1 MSRLAPIAGFIR
13 SNHIT
18 IVCITAMNLNLS
30 ASLNATRLLFK
41 PSICLPHHTVSTFN
55 DLPIPLDSVLHARGL
70 KASIRAVVLDK
81 DDCFAYPDA
90 KEVYGPYKNHFE
102 KLRKAYP
109 GRKLLVVSNTS
120 GATTWDKNLSQAA
133 EVERSTGVHVLPH
146 AVKKPGC
153 GPEIMAYFEKHPE
166 TGVTDPSQVAVVGD
180 RLTTDMMLANM
191 MGGWG
196 FWIRDGVVPMRQKSM
211 EVTALDNHIFRL
223 HDRFNTP
230 ATVIFSQSPIQYLRK
245 TTDNM
250 SFPLGGGAMG
260 APPMPM
266 AGGAEDQGVKAMK
279 AAMESCIGKSV
290 MSGVMGFGM
299 GGLFGMF
306 MASMSYD
313 TVGTSL
319 AGNQAHQAIAN
330 LPLRQQLKV
339 GFKDMGT
346 RSFSMAKNFGK
357 VGALFSG
364 IECGIEG
371 MRAKNDL
378 ANGVAAGCLTGAI
391 LAKNAGPTAMAGGCA
406 AFAAFSAAIDAY
418 MRQPGDE

>member
-1 MSRLAPIAGFIR
+1 MSRLAPLAGFIR

-70 KASIRAVVLDK
+70 KANIRAVVLDK

-120 GATTWDKNLSQAA
+120 GATTWDKNLLQAA

-211 EVTALDNHIFRL
+211 
-223 HDRFNTP
+223 
-230 ATVIFSQSPIQYLRK
+230 SPIQYLRK

-250 SFPLGGGAMG
+250 SLPLGGGAMG

-279 AAMESCIGKSV
+279 AAMESCVGKSV

>member
-1 MSRLAPIAGFIR
+1 MSRLAPLAGFIR

-30 ASLNATRLLFK
+30 ASLNATRLLLK

-70 KASIRAVVLDK
+70 KANIRAVVLDK

-196 FWIRDGVVPMRQKSM
+196 FWIRDGVVPMRQKSI

-245 TTDNM
+245 TTDSM
-250 SFPLGGGAMG
+250 SLPLGGGAMG

-279 AAMESCIGKSV
+279 AAMESCVGKSV

>member
-70 KASIRAVVLDK
+70 KANIRAVVLDK

-120 GATTWDKNLSQAA
+120 GATTWDKNLSQAV

>member
-1 MSRLAPIAGFIR
+1 
-13 SNHIT
+13 
-18 IVCITAMNLNLS
+18 MNLNLS

-70 KASIRAVVLDK
+70 KANIRAVVLDK

-90 KEVYGPYKNHFE
+90 KEDHFE
-102 KLRKAYP
+102 KLRQAYP

-120 GATTWDKNLSQAA
+120 GATTWDKNLLQA
-133 EVERSTGVHVLPH
+133 VE
-146 AVKKPGC
+146 KPGC

-223 HDRFNTP
+223 HDHFNTP
-230 ATVIFSQSPIQYLRK
+230 ATVIFTVAYTIHTQ

-250 SFPLGGGAMG
+250 SLPLGGGAMG

-279 AAMESCIGKSV
+279 AAMESCVGKSV